1 MPSNPAEAMAAVAA
15 ATPPVPIIPMKA
27 NWDAPENMR
36 RLNTMVCHT
45 LKPNATATAPKET
58 P

>member
-1 MPSNPAEAMAAVAA
+1 M
-15 ATPPVPIIPMKA
+15 IPMKA

-36 RLNTMVCHT
+36 RLSTIVCHT
-45 LKPNATATAPKET
+45 VKPSATESAPKET

>member
-1 MPSNPAEAMAAVAA
+1 MAAVAA
-15 ATPPVPIIPMKA
+15 ATPPVPIIPIKA

-45 LKPNATATAPKET
+45 LNPKATESAPKEM